1 MANEIHIVIGSTGA
15 GKSTYCKK
23 FAKEHNGVHFAI
35 DEWMMPLYGPDQ
47 PDPPSF
53 EWAYERVE
61 RANRV
66 LWATARQVSNAGASV
81 ILEMGLTLKKDRHA
95 IFKKAATENMRIIVH
110 VLDVDVKTRW
120 RRVERRNMEQGET
133 FALHVTRGMF
143 DYVDTLWEIPT
154 TQEIAPWENVTLQ
167 PINTKA

>member
-1 MANEIHIVIGSTGA
+1 MNSEIYIVIGSTGA

-23 FAKEHNGVHFAI
+23 LAQEINGVHFAI

-53 EWAYERVE
+53 AWAFERVE
-61 RANRV
+61 RANSV
-66 LWATARQVSNAGASV
+66 LWTTAKQVSSAGVPV

-95 IFKKAATENMRIIVH
+95 IFQKAATENVH
-110 VLDVDVKTRW
+110 ISIRVLEVDIENRW
-120 RRVERRNMEQGET
+120 HRVERRNKEQGET

-143 DYVDTLWEIPT
+143 DHVETLWEIPT
-154 TQEIAPWENVTLQ
+154 SQEIAPWKNVTLQ
-167 PINTKA
+167 LVNPKP